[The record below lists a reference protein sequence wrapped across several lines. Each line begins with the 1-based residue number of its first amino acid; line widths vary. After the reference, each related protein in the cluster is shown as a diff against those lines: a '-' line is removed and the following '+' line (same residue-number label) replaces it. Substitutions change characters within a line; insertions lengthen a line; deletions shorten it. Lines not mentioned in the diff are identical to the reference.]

1 MKIMAGV
8 QNLEQVLHDLK
19 TKKRLSFNEICDLL
33 FTFEYDDFNRIFPL
47 SKTEV
52 PNETYVR
59 IPVYN
64 DEFVAIL
71 MLWGIDN
78 CTAIHDH
85 SNYDGR
91 IKVLKG
97 SLTEVSYRENSNF
110 IEYDSRAFAHEGDIF
125 PEEFGGIHSIIN
137 NADEISVSLHIYR
150 TDKLNLEG
158 VRVFDTENRRIGYLS
173 NKATSCSWNLENE
186 AYQKVVEI

>member
-1 MKIMAGV
+1 MAGV

-33 FTFEYDDFNRIFPL
+33 FTFEYDDFTRIFPL

-78 CTAIHDH
+78 CTAIHNLAA
-85 SNYDGR
+85 S
-91 IKVLKG
+91 V
-97 SLTEVSYRENSNF
+97 
-110 IEYDSRAFAHEGDIF
+110 AHELAHESWI
-125 PEEFGGIHSIIN
+125 
-137 NADEISVSLHIYR
+137 
-150 TDKLNLEG
+150 
-158 VRVFDTENRRIGYLS
+158 RV
-173 NKATSCSWNLENE
+173 A
-186 AYQKVVEI
+186 